1 MKEKRKQRVVEVDP
15 SVRSLEEFVSLLFE
29 KETRHINEYVDLSKL
44 SSHWVD
50 LRLGD
55 WRLKLF
61 PSGHRVGLWNGL
73 ESEILWDN
81 HRKEWKLVGL
91 TKSWG
96 DEKIEIM
103 RTDDGIS
110 IKIQPK
116 DDDRFWMGDV
126 VNCFESGIVK
136 LDEVQRPLGK
146 RKVESYLLGGSVQI
160 EIDEDSL
167 AFFSVYVGE
176 EDEPYCLYL
185 KKNDPLAQGLCE
197 PMTQLLGEYFSA

>member
-1 MKEKRKQRVVEVDP
+1 MKERVNLRVIEVDP
-15 SVRSLEEFVSLLFE
+15 GIKVLEEFVSLLFE

-44 SSHWVD
+44 NSHWVD

-61 PSGHRVGLWNGL
+61 PYGHRVGLWDGL

-81 HRKEWKLVGL
+81 HIKEWKLVGL

-96 DEKIEIM
+96 DEKIEIT

-110 IKIQPK
+110 IEIRPK
-116 DDDRFWMGDV
+116 DDDRFWMGEIV
-126 VNCFESGIVK
+126 SCFESGIVK

-146 RKVESYLLGGSVQI
+146 QKVEWYLLGGRVQI

-167 AFFSVYVGE
+167 AFFSVYAGK

-185 KKNDPLAQGLCE
+185 KKNDPLAKGLCE
-197 PMTQLLGEYFSA
+197 PMAQLLSQYFG